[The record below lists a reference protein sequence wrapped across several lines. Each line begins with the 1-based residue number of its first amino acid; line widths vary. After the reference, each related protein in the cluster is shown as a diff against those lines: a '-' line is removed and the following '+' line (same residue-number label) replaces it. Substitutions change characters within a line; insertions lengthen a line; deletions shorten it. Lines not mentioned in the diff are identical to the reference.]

1 MFSRRRGLVAL
12 VVCAVGAA
20 TAAVGAAP
28 ASAAGHRQQAGHPPQ
43 VVTILGDSVM
53 VDGSPGIQA
62 ILQSTGQVTVYPRA
76 FPGYSLTKSNWR
88 TDYTQILDATKPTG
102 VAILLGGFDL
112 AYAAAHPAAYGT
124 LVGQVMDLLTAH
136 GEQVAWI
143 GMLPGSARFE
153 NEAERANLNR
163 IIAAQAASHPGVHFA
178 SPDATFDGP
187 NGRYAMFLPG
197 PTGRLVRVRK
207 VDGQHLCP
215 GGAARLGQLVYDTLH
230 TPLDLAPPSRTW
242 QLGSWRQAPVY
253 THSTAYNAKTLK
265 LTTNV
270 CPPR

>member
-1 MFSRRRGLVAL
+1 MPLDCWALGRKRPRLSQLCSVLYSTPTICATRGNTDTV
-12 VVCAVGAA
+12 
-20 TAAVGAAP
+20 
-28 ASAAGHRQQAGHPPQ
+28 
-43 VVTILGDSVM
+43 DSF
-53 VDGSPGIQA
+53 
-62 ILQSTGQVTVYPRA
+62 R
-76 FPGYSLTKSNWR
+76 
-88 TDYTQILDATKPTG
+88 
-102 VAILLGGFDL
+102 
-112 AYAAAHPAAYGT
+112 
-124 LVGQVMDLLTAH
+124 
-136 GEQVAWI
+136 EQVAWI

-215 GGAARLGQLVYDTLH
+215 AGAARLGQLVYDTLR

-242 QLGSWRQAPVY
+242 QLGSWRQAAVY